1 MEMAYNSTGNLREKG
16 RCMND
21 WMDNQKYQIWVN
33 TVLVVWFLT
42 VIIVYLVCY
51 GPPEFE
57 SFIARLG
64 YGKEFTDL
72 HNTLIAYFYQF
83 WKYGSL

>member
-1 MEMAYNSTGNLREKG
+1 
-16 RCMND
+16 MND
-21 WMDNQKYQIWVN
+21 WMKNPKHQIWVN
-33 TVLVVWFLT
+33 TLLVVWFLAVT
-42 VIIVYLVCY
+42 VVYLVCY

-64 YGKEFTDL
+64 FGKEFADL
-72 HNTLIAYFYQF
+72 HNALIAYFFQF